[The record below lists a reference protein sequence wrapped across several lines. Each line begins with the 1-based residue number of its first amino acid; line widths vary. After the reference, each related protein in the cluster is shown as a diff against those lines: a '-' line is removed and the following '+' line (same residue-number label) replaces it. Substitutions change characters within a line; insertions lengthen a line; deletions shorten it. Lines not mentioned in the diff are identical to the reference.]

1 MARIYD
7 QYAVVETNHVAA
19 VRDGRIKAQ
28 YPTED
33 HINAENGM
41 LLVVDDVE
49 KSVRRSAD
57 GTEGGIHL
65 HASEERIYE
74 GHLGRK
80 AWFLDGHTQIPKML
94 ALQVG
99 DIFETNA
106 VDDGDFANIAAVKA
120 ALDADDAVYGIAHA
134 SGMIELKTNALNLDL
149 YRTVVQVVE
158 VVILPNETEGMKFV
172 VVKA

>member
-1 MARIYD
+1 MARIYN
-7 QYAVVETNHVAA
+7 QYALVETNHVAA

-33 HINAENGM
+33 HVNAENGM
-41 LLVVDDVE
+41 LLVVDDVD
-49 KSVRRSAD
+49 KVVRRSAD
-57 GTEGGIHL
+57 GTERGIHL

-74 GHLGRK
+74 DHLGRK
-80 AWFLDGHTQIPKML
+80 SWFLDGHTQIPKML

-120 ALDADDAVYGIAHA
+120 ELGNGDAVYGIAHA
-134 SGMIELKTNALNLDL
+134 SGMIELKDSTLNLAL
-149 YRTVVQVVE
+149 YHTVVQVVE
-158 VVILPNETEGMKFV
+158 VVTLPNETEGMKFA